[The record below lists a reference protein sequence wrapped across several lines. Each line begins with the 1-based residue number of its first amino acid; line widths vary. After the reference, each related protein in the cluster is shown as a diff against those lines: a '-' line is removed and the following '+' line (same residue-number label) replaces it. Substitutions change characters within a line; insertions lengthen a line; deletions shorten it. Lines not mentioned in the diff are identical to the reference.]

1 MAKIYR
7 NENLLRKKA
16 KRQLLSILF
25 TWLSY
30 FMLTYLITNIVG
42 IGFFISSLTTIYF
55 VRRYKITRAGI
66 KGEEEA
72 LSLVS
77 KLGDDYH
84 VFSNLKVE
92 FENKESETDLI
103 VVGKKGVFVIE
114 VKNHNGTIIGDA
126 EEKIWKQHKVG
137 KRGGRYSADLYNPT
151 KQVGTH
157 VWRLSKSLREEN
169 MRTWVQG
176 VAFFVNPNV
185 KVEVDSRYTP
195 VLTLEKPFVDYI
207 KNLEVSKELDDQMI
221 RKVVSFLKSKI

>member
-7 NENLLRKKA
+7 TKNILRKKV
-16 KRQLLSILF
+16 KRQVLSILF

-30 FMLTYLITNIVG
+30 FMILSFEINAAG
-42 IGFFISSLTTIYF
+42 IGFFLSSLMTIYLT
-55 VRRYKITRAGI
+55 RRYKITIAGV
-66 KGEEEA
+66 KGEEQA

-77 KLGDDYH
+77 KLSNDYY

-92 FENKESETDLI
+92 YENKESETDLI

-114 VKNHNGTIIGDA
+114 VKNHNGTIVGDA
-126 EEKIWKQHKVG
+126 DEKVWKQHKVG
-137 KRGGRYSADLYNPT
+137 KRGGRYSADMYNPT

-157 VWRLSKSLREEN
+157 VWRLSKRLREEN

-176 VAFFVNPNV
+176 IAFFVNPAV
-185 KVEVDSRYTP
+185 KVEVEAKNVP
-195 VLTLEKPFVDYI
+195 ILTLDKPFVDYLE
-207 KNLEVSKELDDQMI
+207 KLEVSKELDDQMI